1 MVLQK
6 LTYLLTDRYG
16 CDAEDICMAASLD
29 DLNIT
34 DDERYDLAALLWEM
48 YIPRALPD
56 DFPPFETVEDLV
68 GFIEDR
74 LG

>member
-6 LTYLLTDRYG
+6 LTYLLSDRYG
-16 CDAEDICMAASLD
+16 CDPEDVVMAASLD

-34 DDERYDLAALLWEM
+34 DDERYDVATLLWEM
-48 YIPRALPD
+48 YIPAALPD

-74 LG
+74 MG

>member
-1 MVLQK
+1 MVLQQ
-6 LTYLLTDRYG
+6 LTHLLTDRFG
-16 CDAEDICMAASLD
+16 CDAEDITMAASFD

-34 DDERYDLAALLWEM
+34 EDERCDLAAILWEM
-48 YIPRALPD
+48 YVPAALPD
-56 DFPPFETVEDLV
+56 ELPPFDAVEDLV

>member
-16 CDAEDICMAASLD
+16 CDAEDVTMAASFD

-34 DDERYDLAALLWEM
+34 DDERCDLAVLLWEM
-48 YIPRALPD
+48 YVPAALPD
-56 DFPPFETVEDLV
+56 EMPPFDTVEDLV
-68 GFIEDR
+68 GFIEDQM
-74 LG
+74 G

>member
-16 CDAEDICMAASLD
+16 CDAEDITMAASLD

-34 DDERYDLAALLWEM
+34 DEERCDLAALLWEM
-48 YIPRALPD
+48 YVPTALPD
-56 DFPPFETVEDLV
+56 EFPPFDTVEDLV
-68 GFIEDR
+68 GFIEDQM
-74 LG
+74 G

>member
-16 CDAEDICMAASLD
+16 CDTEDVCMAASLD

-34 DDERYDLAALLWEM
+34 DDERCDLAALLWEM
-48 YIPRALPD
+48 YVPEVLPD
-56 DFPPFETVEDLV
+56 DFPPFDTVEDLV

-74 LG
+74 VG